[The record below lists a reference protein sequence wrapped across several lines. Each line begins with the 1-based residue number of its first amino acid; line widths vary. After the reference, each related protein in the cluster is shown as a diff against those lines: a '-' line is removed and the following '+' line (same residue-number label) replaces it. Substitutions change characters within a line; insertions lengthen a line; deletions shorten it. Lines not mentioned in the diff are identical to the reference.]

1 MNSAETDPTTPD
13 RADRVRL
20 AWELYRGAYP
30 HSELSDMIADLMH
43 LADVD
48 EHTGGGAHAARRAVV
63 DYMDEGPAWSKQPV
77 YVAQMRR
84 KGQDWITVG
93 EGDDTV
99 DLRDVANLLW
109 PQLQK
114 HGFRTGEI
122 ALHIDDIVRGDVL
135 TAENGTEFRAFA
147 VAARRA

>member
-1 MNSAETDPTTPD
+1 MNAEIDPTTPD

-20 AWELYRGAYP
+20 AWDLYQGAYP
-30 HSELSDMIADLMH
+30 GAELSDMIADLMH

-48 EHTGGGAHAARRAVV
+48 EHTGGGGHAARRAVV
-63 DYMDEGPAWSKQPV
+63 DYMDEGPAWPKPVV
-77 YVAQMRR
+77 YVAQMRP
-84 KGQDWITVG
+84 KGGDWITIG

-99 DLRDVANLLW
+99 GLRDVANVLW

-122 ALHIDDIVRGDVL
+122 PLHIDDIVRGEVL

-147 VAARRA
+147 VAAHRG